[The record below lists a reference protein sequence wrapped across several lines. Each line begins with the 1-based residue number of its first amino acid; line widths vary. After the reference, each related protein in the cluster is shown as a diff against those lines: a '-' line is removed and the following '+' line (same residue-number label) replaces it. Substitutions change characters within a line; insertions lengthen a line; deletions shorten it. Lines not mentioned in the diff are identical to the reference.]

1 MRHFLSKL
9 FYKAQFCH
17 LLRLIPD
24 CLYLKIHTLI
34 SLGYW
39 PDLKNPKLFNEKLQ
53 WLKLHDRNPLYTK
66 LVDKYEVKNIVSE
79 KIGDEYII
87 PTLAVW
93 NTFDEIDF
101 DTLPDKFVLKCTHDS
116 GGVVIVK
123 DKQSLNLKNVEKKIN
138 ECMSLNY
145 YWLGREWAYKNV
157 KPRIIAEEYI
167 EPEGSGDLRDYK
179 FFCFNGKVMLIQVD
193 FDRFSEHKRNIYD
206 TKWNYIPAFIHY
218 PTHPEIKI
226 SCPENL
232 DEMILIAE
240 KLSHKIP
247 FLRVDLY
254 NVNGHIYFGELTFYH
269 GSGFEII
276 RPESFEYQ
284 LGEYI
289 ECIK

>member
-1 MRHFLSKL
+1 MVNS
-9 FYKAQFCH
+9 Y
-17 LLRLIPD
+17 
-24 CLYLKIHTLI
+24 
-34 SLGYW
+34 
-39 PDLKNPKLFNEKLQ
+39 
-53 WLKLHDRNPLYTK
+53 
-66 LVDKYEVKNIVSE
+66 
-79 KIGDEYII
+79 
-87 PTLAVW
+87 
-93 NTFDEIDF
+93 
-101 DTLPDKFVLKCTHDS
+101 
-116 GGVVIVK
+116 
-123 DKQSLNLKNVEKKIN
+123 
-138 ECMSLNY
+138 
-145 YWLGREWAYKNV
+145 

-276 RPESFEYQ
+276 TPESFEYQ